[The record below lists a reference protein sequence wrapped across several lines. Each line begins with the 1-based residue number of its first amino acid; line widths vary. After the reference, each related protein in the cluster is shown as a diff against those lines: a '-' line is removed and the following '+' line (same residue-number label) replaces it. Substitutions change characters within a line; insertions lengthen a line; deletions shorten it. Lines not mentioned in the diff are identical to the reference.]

1 VAVQTP
7 ALRMQGLHEHKE
19 RTMKNAVRLVILM
32 LGLVTTYVA
41 IAAPALPAP
50 DGLPIPTCGPKRA
63 CT

>member
-1 VAVQTP
+1 
-7 ALRMQGLHEHKE
+7 MQGLHEHKE